1 MKKKCCLSF
10 GKCNKKF
17 WALIVS
23 ALIIDVVFIIL
34 IIYFFYSAHNI
45 DINFLM
51 EINMLP
57 YLFMENLCQ
66 SFMIIPHLI
75 FKKNEYFKRKR
86 FFS

>member
-57 YLFMENLCQ
+57 YLFMENLCLLQ
-66 SFMIIPHLI
+66 
-75 FKKNEYFKRKR
+75 KK
-86 FFS
+86 

>member
-51 EINMLP
+51 DVA
-57 YLFMENLCQ
+57 
-66 SFMIIPHLI
+66 I
-75 FKKNEYFKRKR
+75 FIYGKSMPIFHDN
-86 FFS
+86 SSLNI